1 MKIDTL
7 NNLNIEEEAYIIEND
22 VKSNNRE
29 NLTNLGL
36 TKNTKIKCLY
46 KSPFK
51 DPTAYL
57 IKNVILAIRE
67 EDSKEIL
74 IIRKENGTY

>member
-1 MKIDTL
+1 MNIDTL
-7 NNLNIEEEAYIIEND
+7 NNLNLEETAYIIENNI
-22 VKSNNRE
+22 KKE
-29 NLTNLGL
+29 NKQLLTNLGL

-51 DPTAYL
+51 DPTAYQ

-67 EDSKEIL
+67 EDSSQIMV
-74 IIRKENGTY
+74 IRNTNGTY

>member
-7 NNLNIEEEAYIIEND
+7 NNLNLEENAYVIENNI
-22 VKSNNRE
+22 KTNNKQ
-29 NLTNLGL
+29 NITNLGL
-36 TKNTKIKCLY
+36 TKGTKIKCLY
-46 KSPFK
+46 KSPFN

-67 EDSKEIL
+67 EDAKEIL
-74 IIRKENGTY
+74 IMRKENGTY

>member
-74 IIRKENGTY
+74 IIRKENGAY

>member
-74 IIRKENGTY
+74 IIRKQNGTY

>member
-7 NNLNIEEEAYIIEND
+7 NNLYLEETAYIIENN
-22 VKSNNRE
+22 VTTE
-29 NLTNLGL
+29 NKQNITNLGL
-36 TKNTKIKCLY
+36 TKGTKVKCLY

-57 IKNVILAIRE
+57 IKNIIIA
-67 EDSKEIL
+67 
-74 IIRKENGTY
+74 IRKEDAEKILIVRNENGSH